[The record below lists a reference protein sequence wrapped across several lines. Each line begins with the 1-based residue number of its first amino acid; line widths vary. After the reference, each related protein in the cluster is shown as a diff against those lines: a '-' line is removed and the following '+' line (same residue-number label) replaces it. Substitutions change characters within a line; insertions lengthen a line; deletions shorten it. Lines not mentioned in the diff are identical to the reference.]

1 MHILENVVERH
12 KIKLSFTQLK
22 KLKKKKDWE
31 PKEIRK
37 KKKKWKNES
46 TNYLNGWTVINK
58 NKQEQRKS
66 KTTTIYRKK

>member
-22 KLKKKKDWE
+22 KLKKKKKDWE

-37 KKKKWKNES
+37 KKKEM
-46 TNYLNGWTVINK
+46 
-58 NKQEQRKS
+58 
-66 KTTTIYRKK
+66 KK

>member
-37 KKKKWKNES
+37 KKKEM
-46 TNYLNGWTVINK
+46 
-58 NKQEQRKS
+58 
-66 KTTTIYRKK
+66 KK

>member
-1 MHILENVVERH
+1 MYILENVERH

-37 KKKKWKNES
+37 KKKEMKKWEHK
-46 TNYLNGWTVINK
+46 LIKWINC
-58 NKQEQRKS
+58 NKEK
-66 KTTTIYRKK
+66 

>member
-12 KIKLSFTQLK
+12 KIKLSFTQLN

-46 TNYLNGWTVINK
+46 TNYLNGWTVIKK

>member
-46 TNYLNGWTVINK
+46 TNYLNGWTVIKK